1 MSSDENK
8 KWMKCDRKSG
18 EYIQVVRSF
27 IQFSKNNGGGRVLF
41 SCPCRNCM
49 NGKGSVSLSE
59 ISFHLLKYGIC
70 LTYTT
75 WRHHGESSV
84 EARSR
89 YMDNTTAGMDVK
101 VTVGLD
107 VDGNVTSAMDMDV
120 NVTTGVDVDDNVT
133 AGVDVDENVTT
144 NVDVDEN
151 VGTKGCCKKKLS
163 AAERARVPLYP
174 SCPKGKS
181 ALYVAIMVNNIKT
194 QYAISDNGMTAML
207 ELMKELLPEEN
218 TLPNKF
224 PDVKKIIQELRMD
237 YVTYDACV
245 NDCILYWKDKSS
257 LLKCLVCQEP
267 RYVRVFNAARKLT
280 QVAQKTLR
288 HFPIIARM
296 KIFYSIPWIAEAML
310 WNFRAQKDINV
321 MRHPVDSSSWHCADS
336 FYSEFSKEARNVTL
350 GIATDGFNPNGCF
363 GLNFSCWPVILCPY
377 NLPPSMCMKR
387 EFSMLCFLISGPR
400 APGKDIDVYLQP
412 LIEELKELW
421 NDGVMTF
428 DNFTGSEFLMR
439 SRLLWAIHDFPALG
453 TLSGCLTHGYFACP
467 SCGEETDA
475 EWLPYSKKLC
485 YMGHRRCLP
494 TKHKFRDDKTNFSG
508 GVEHGKAPWPLTG
521 LQVQEM
527 VANLKRK
534 QVRHC
539 TDVMHT
545 EKNITEHIVNTILGN
560 NKSKDGL
567 NARKYM
573 EAMGIKKRLWLKEDD
588 NTGKTTMED
597 ASFALT
603 KDEKVA
609 LCTVLKNLRVPS
621 NLCSNLRNNVGI
633 NPPELKNLKSHDYHV
648 MMQSLFPLLVH
659 TATSF
664 PKDLRVALLCISL
677 FFNILC
683 AKVINREHLLQ
694 DKASSVEAMC
704 VLEKYFPPS
713 FFVISIHLMIH
724 LADEALI
731 CGPIRFRWM
740 YPFERLMKGFKGL
753 VRNKRY
759 IEGCIARGYS
769 LREASLFFM
778 DGMSD
783 DGDGTHKHTRRAF
796 LDDDYEFA
804 DEMPL
809 STGKS
814 MTLTQ
819 VQFEQCRNWIL
830 SKYFEIDDWQRKYDS
845 YVSGDTSNGQ
855 HTSKSFHL
863 IEAKDTDSTLWRLVQ
878 GPLFKARSYR
888 KYQVNGFTFNT
899 LGCEAKN
906 ISQNSGVSMKAFTI
920 LKAKSAEEA
929 EITYY
934 GVIKEIIVLN
944 YMEFEETGFC
954 CDWVSAGDKNAC
966 KVDAV
971 SKVIK
976 VNLSKM
982 KNKVKVSDE
991 TFILASEATQ
1001 VFYSKDLTNEGWSVV
1016 LHSHQGLTFSVD
1028 KFEVPTAYQSILTN
1042 NENFKKLF
1050 SIGSI

>member
-18 EYIQVVRSF
+18 EYIQGVRSF
-27 IQFSKNNGGGRVLF
+27 IQFAKNNGGGRVLF

-49 NGKGSVSLSE
+49 NGKGLVSLSE
-59 ISFHLLKYGIC
+59 ISLHLLKYGIC

-84 EARSR
+84 AARSR
-89 YMDNTTAGMDVK
+89 HRDNTTAVMDGN
-101 VTVGLD
+101 VTVGVD

-120 NVTTGVDVDDNVT
+120 NVTGGVDVDENVT

-151 VGTKGCCKKKLS
+151 IGTKGCCKKKLS

-207 ELMKELLPEEN
+207 ELIKELLPEEN
-218 TLPNKF
+218 TLPSKF
-224 PDVKKIIQELRMD
+224 PDVKKIIQELGMD

-245 NDCILYWKDKSS
+245 NDCILCWKDKSS
-257 LLKCLVCQEP
+257 LLKCPVCQEP
-267 RYVRVFNAARKLT
+267 LYVRVFNDERKLT

-288 HFPIIARM
+288 HFPIIARL
-296 KIFYSIPWIAEAML
+296 KRFYSIPWIAEAML
-310 WNFRAQKDINV
+310 WHFRAQKDINV
-321 MRHPVDSSSWHCADS
+321 MRHPVDSSAWRCADS
-336 FYSEFSKEARNVTL
+336 FFPEFAKEARNVTL
-350 GIATDGFNPNGCF
+350 GIATDGFNPYGCF
-363 GLNFSCWPVILCPY
+363 GLNYSCWPVFLCPY

-387 EFSMLCFLISGPR
+387 EFSMLCLLISGPR

-412 LIEELKELW
+412 LIEELKELR

-428 DNFTGSEFLMR
+428 DSFTGSEFLMR
-439 SRLLWAIHDFPALG
+439 ARLLWAIHDFPALG
-453 TLSGCLTHGYFACP
+453 TLSGCVTHGYFYFP

-485 YMGHRRCLP
+485 YMGHRRWLP

-545 EKNITEHIVNTILGN
+545 EKNITEHIVNTVLGN
-560 NKSKDGL
+560 SKSKDGL
-567 NARKYM
+567 NACKYM

-597 ASFALT
+597 GSFALT

-609 LCTVLKNLRVPS
+609 FCTVLKNLRVPS
-621 NLCSNLRNNVGI
+621 NFCSNLRNNVGI

-664 PKDLRVALLCISL
+664 PKDLRVALLRISL

-694 DKASSVEAMC
+694 AKASLVEAMC
-704 VLEKYFPPS
+704 VLEKYLPPS

-731 CGPIRFRWM
+731 CGPR
-740 YPFERLMKGFKGL
+740 
-753 VRNKRY
+753 
-759 IEGCIARGYS
+759 
-769 LREASLFFM
+769 
-778 DGMSD
+778 
-783 DGDGTHKHTRRAF
+783 
-796 LDDDYEFA
+796 
-804 DEMPL
+804 
-809 STGKS
+809 
-814 MTLTQ
+814 MTL
-819 VQFEQCRNWIL
+819 
-830 SKYFEIDDWQRKYDS
+830 
-845 YVSGDTSNGQ
+845 
-855 HTSKSFHL
+855 
-863 IEAKDTDSTLWRLVQ
+863 
-878 GPLFKARSYR
+878 
-888 KYQVNGFTFNT
+888 
-899 LGCEAKN
+899 
-906 ISQNSGVSMKAFTI
+906 
-920 LKAKSAEEA
+920 
-929 EITYY
+929 
-934 GVIKEIIVLN
+934 
-944 YMEFEETGFC
+944 
-954 CDWVSAGDKNAC
+954 NA
-966 KVDAV
+966 
-971 SKVIK
+971 
-976 VNLSKM
+976 
-982 KNKVKVSDE
+982 
-991 TFILASEATQ
+991 
-1001 VFYSKDLTNEGWSVV
+1001 
-1016 LHSHQGLTFSVD
+1016 
-1028 KFEVPTAYQSILTN
+1028 
-1042 NENFKKLF
+1042 
-1050 SIGSI
+1050 

>member
-1 MSSDENK
+1 M
-8 KWMKCDRKSG
+8 
-18 EYIQVVRSF
+18 
-27 IQFSKNNGGGRVLF
+27 
-41 SCPCRNCM
+41 
-49 NGKGSVSLSE
+49 
-59 ISFHLLKYGIC
+59 
-70 LTYTT
+70 
-75 WRHHGESSV
+75 
-84 EARSR
+84 
-89 YMDNTTAGMDVK
+89 
-101 VTVGLD
+101 
-107 VDGNVTSAMDMDV
+107 
-120 NVTTGVDVDDNVT
+120 
-133 AGVDVDENVTT
+133 NVTT

-207 ELMKELLPEEN
+207 ELIKELLPEEN
-218 TLPNKF
+218 TLPSKF
-224 PDVKKIIQELRMD
+224 PDVKKIIQELGMD

-257 LLKCLVCQEP
+257 LLKCPVCQEP
-267 RYVRVFNAARKLT
+267 RYVRVFNDERKLT

-288 HFPIIARM
+288 HFPIIARL
-296 KIFYSIPWIAEAML
+296 KRFYSIPWIAEAML
-310 WNFRAQKDINV
+310 WHFRAQKDINV
-321 MRHPVDSSSWHCADS
+321 MRHPVDSSAWRCADS
-336 FYSEFSKEARNVTL
+336 FCPEFAKEARNVTL

-363 GLNFSCWPVILCPY
+363 GLNYSCWPVILCSY

-387 EFSMLCFLISGPR
+387 EFSMLCLLISGPR

-421 NDGVMTF
+421 NVGVMTF
-428 DNFTGSEFLMR
+428 DSFTGSEFLMR
-439 SRLLWAIHDFPALG
+439 ARLLWAIHDFPSLG
-453 TLSGCLTHGYFACP
+453 TLFGCVTHGYFACP

-485 YMGHRRCLP
+485 YMGHRRWLP

-508 GVEHGKAPWPLTG
+508 GIEHGKAPWPLTG

-527 VANLKRK
+527 VANLKSKQGKGKPPSKKRK
-534 QVRHC
+534 RGTEGYADEEISDHSLFSRRSILYDLPYWGANTVRHC

-545 EKNITEHIVNTILGN
+545 EKNITEHIVNTVLEN
-560 NKSKDGL
+560 SKSKDGL
-567 NARKYM
+567 NARKDM

-597 ASFALT
+597 GSFSLT

-609 LCTVLKNLRVPS
+609 FCTVLNTLRVPS
-621 NLCSNLRNNVGI
+621 NFCSNLRNNVGI

-664 PKDLRVALLCISL
+664 PKDLRVALLRISL

-694 DKASSVEAMC
+694 AKASLVEAMC

-731 CGPIRFRWM
+731 CGPVRFRWM

-783 DGDGTHKHTRRAF
+783 DGDGTYKHTRRAF

-819 VQFEQCRNWIL
+819 VQFEQCHSWIL
-830 SKYFEIDDWQRKYDS
+830 SKYFEIDDWRRKYDS
-845 YVSGDTSNGQ
+845 YVSGNTSNGQ
-855 HTSKSFHL
+855 QTSKSFHL
-863 IEAKDTDSTLWRLVQ
+863 IEAKETDSTL
-878 GPLFKARSYR
+878 
-888 KYQVNGFTFNT
+888 
-899 LGCEAKN
+899 
-906 ISQNSGVSMKAFTI
+906 
-920 LKAKSAEEA
+920 
-929 EITYY
+929 
-934 GVIKEIIVLN
+934 
-944 YMEFEETGFC
+944 
-954 CDWVSAGDKNAC
+954 
-966 KVDAV
+966 
-971 SKVIK
+971 
-976 VNLSKM
+976 
-982 KNKVKVSDE
+982 
-991 TFILASEATQ
+991 
-1001 VFYSKDLTNEGWSVV
+1001 
-1016 LHSHQGLTFSVD
+1016 
-1028 KFEVPTAYQSILTN
+1028 
-1042 NENFKKLF
+1042 
-1050 SIGSI
+1050 